1 MIHHAEL
8 PSRVL
13 KSQSF
18 LIHMTLTG
26 PELDSPSARFV
37 RQTKSE
43 QPTLQLVGTV
53 IHQSQIISV
62 ITPSQPAENLYEAL
76 TFPEQS

>member
-1 MIHHAEL
+1 
-8 PSRVL
+8 
-13 KSQSF
+13 
-18 LIHMTLTG
+18 MTLTG
-26 PELDSPSARFV
+26 PELDPPSARFV

-43 QPTLQLVGTV
+43 QLTLQLVATV